1 MRAKSDGKGE
11 LVVLSDSKLPTEDQ
25 EQMAFIQ
32 WCDAKHLPVFHVN
45 NEMWTRSWKQKMRAK
60 AMGVRPGVPDLFV
73 VLPTRLVAIE
83 MKRSKGGRVS
93 DAQRYWLRTL
103 NLAGVEAHVCRGC
116 AEAIQFVTDCL
127 KQAHSGAEGVK

>member
-11 LVVLSDSKLPTEDQ
+11 LVVLSDSK
-25 EQMAFIQ
+25 
-32 WCDAKHLPVFHVN
+32 
-45 NEMWTRSWKQKMRAK
+45 
-60 AMGVRPGVPDLFV
+60 
-73 VLPTRLVAIE
+73 LPTRLVAIE